1 MNLPELPE
9 TESLSPLLS
18 KASYRRPYN
27 VQHSAQS
34 LFVLA
39 FSLSSV
45 FKLVEAKEPTL
56 SNLCG

>member
-9 TESLSPLLS
+9 TESLSPVFS

-39 FSLSSV
+39 FSPSSV
-45 FKLVEAKEPTL
+45 FELVEAKDPAL
-56 SNLCG
+56 NNLCG